1 MAAQQQQLSAAQM
14 QQLAVQA
21 NMAARQAV
29 VKQSVD
35 MTQQIF
41 TQTYTGGPGTVINV
55 PVRNVGLIKRFWVE
69 VNAVVTGT
77 SAGPTHTLTTLG
89 PSNFFSQF
97 VFTDLSNQT
106 RIQTPGWHLSMV
118 SSIKRRRPFGAAMT
132 TDSPFGFGNNYT
144 SVISAPATITTAIAA
159 NNVFAMFEV
168 PLSYTDHD
176 LRGAIYA
183 NVVNATMQ
191 LQMTV
196 NPNMFIASGADATL
210 GMYQS
215 SSATLATCPTFTVTV
230 FQNYLDQ
237 LPIAA
242 GQNGQPG
249 GPILP
254 LLDLSTVYLLNNTV
268 VSGLVANQD
277 IPIPYANFR
286 DFMSTYLIYDNA
298 GTLNTGADVAYFAI
312 QSANYTN
319 ILKYDPNLA
328 SLLTRL
334 ILEDDAPKGSYV
346 FDHRN
351 KPISTIQYG
360 NMQLVV
366 NAKTVSSSTSSFLIG
381 YEMLALQNMITQAG
395 SLYGT

>member
-1 MAAQQQQLSAAQM
+1 
-14 QQLAVQA
+14 
-21 NMAARQAV
+21 
-29 VKQSVD
+29 
-35 MTQQIF
+35 
-41 TQTYTGGPGTVINV
+41 
-55 PVRNVGLIKRFWVE
+55 
-69 VNAVVTGT
+69 
-77 SAGPTHTLTTLG
+77 
-89 PSNFFSQF
+89 
-97 VFTDLSNQT
+97 
-106 RIQTPGWHLSMV
+106 
-118 SSIKRRRPFGAAMT
+118 
-132 TDSPFGFGNNYT
+132 
-144 SVISAPATITTAIAA
+144 
-159 NNVFAMFEV
+159 
-168 PLSYTDHD
+168 
-176 LRGAIYA
+176 
-183 NVVNATMQ
+183 
-191 LQMTV
+191 
-196 NPNMFIASGADATL
+196 MFIASGADATL